1 MSQYA
6 FDVDASNFQSIVM
19 DGSQTVPV
27 VVDFWAP
34 WCGPCK
40 SLKPILE
47 KLAEEFQGKFILAK
61 VNADE
66 NQELSA
72 QFGVRGIPDVKAVY
86 QGQIVDQFSGA
97 LPESAVREFLARIIP
112 SPAEELRAKAAEQKA
127 TGDLAGA
134 LQTLGEA
141 SRLDNQNEQVR
152 IDAAEILLDLE
163 QLDEA
168 KGLLETLAPVAR
180 MDDRVQ
186 QLQARLSFAQGGQD
200 GGNEVELRERIAAQ
214 PDDMAARLDLA
225 NLLVARGRHAEGLDE
240 LLEMVRLD
248 RTWNEEAARK
258 QVLAVFNLLGGDPL
272 VSQYRRKLASALN

>member
-1 MSQYA
+1 MSQFA
-6 FDVDASNFQSIVM
+6 FDVDATNFQSIVI
-19 DGSQTVPV
+19 DGSQQVPV

-66 NQELSA
+66 NQELAA

-97 LPESAVREFLARIIP
+97 LPESAVREFLARVIP

-127 TGDLAGA
+127 AGDLAGA

-141 SRLDNQNEQVR
+141 SKLDVQNENIR
-152 IDAAEILLDLE
+152 IDAAEILLDLNE
-163 QLDEA
+163 LDEA
-168 KGLLETLAPVAR
+168 KRLLDSLAPVTQ

-186 QLQARLSFAQGGQD
+186 QLLAKLSFSQGGQD
-200 GGNEVELRERIAAQ
+200 GGNEQELRDRIAAQ
-214 PDDMAARLDLA
+214 PDDMQSRLDLA

-258 QVLAVFNLLGGDPL
+258 QILAVFNLLGAHPL
-272 VSQYRRKLASALN
+272 VSEYRRKLSSALN